1 MEEIIHNCQL
11 KLIYLTVIN
20 CRHKVT
26 WPRNVLADSCYTSY
40 HRTYDTSYMSI
51 TDRLLEKS
59 KAVKLF
65 DSYVSRIIIMS
76 NKDKNP
82 LFECKIIRSNLLL
95 TFKSSKIDKAKVMY
109 HCQVWV
115 FYLHNMDI

>member
-1 MEEIIHNCQL
+1 MLIKKYLQCCNMEEIIHNCQL

-40 HRTYDTSYMSI
+40 LRTYDTSYMSI

-59 KAVKLF
+59 KTVKPF
-65 DSYVSRIIIMS
+65 DSLY
-76 NKDKNP
+76 
-82 LFECKIIRSNLLL
+82 LELL
-95 TFKSSKIDKAKVMY
+95 
-109 HCQVWV
+109 
-115 FYLHNMDI
+115 

>member
-40 HRTYDTSYMSI
+40 LRTYDTSYMSI

-76 NKDKNP
+76 NKDRNP
-82 LFECKIIRSNLLL
+82 FFFNVK
-95 TFKSSKIDKAKVMY
+95 
-109 HCQVWV
+109 
-115 FYLHNMDI
+115 